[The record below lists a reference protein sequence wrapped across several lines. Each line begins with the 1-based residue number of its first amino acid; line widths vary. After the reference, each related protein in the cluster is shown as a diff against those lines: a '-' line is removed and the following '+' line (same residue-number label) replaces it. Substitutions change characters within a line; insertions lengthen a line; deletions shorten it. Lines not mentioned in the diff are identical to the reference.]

1 MASCHSSSNTVAQDG
16 AHTANVAPIRPVAI
30 EVGLLSGG
38 GDRHYA
44 FGLAMALVAKGIRV
58 DFIGGD
64 EVDSPEM
71 HCTPRLNFLNLRR
84 NGRRDASFAEKT
96 CRMLLYY
103 LHLIRY
109 VSGARP
115 RTLHILWNNRFEFF
129 DRTLLMLYYR
139 LLGKKIALTAHN
151 VNPGA
156 RERTDTPLHRFS
168 LRIQYRLAHHI
179 FVHTEKMKKELVE
192 EFGVGQTAV
201 SVIPYGINNAVPNT
215 ELTADDAKRRLGIR
229 RGERTILFFGN
240 IAPYK
245 GLEYLVS
252 AFEKIVAQEG
262 EYRLIVAGRVKK
274 GGDKYVAGIR
284 QSLSRA
290 GNRERA
296 IVRIDFIPDDEME
309 VYFKAADVSVL
320 PYTHI
325 FQSGVLFLG
334 YSFGLPVIAAD
345 VGSLRE
351 DIIEGETGFLFRP
364 KDSDDLA
371 QTIKKYFASDLY
383 RSLARRR
390 REIREYANELH
401 SWDDIGEMTR
411 DVYAGLVALER

>member
-1 MASCHSSSNTVAQDG
+1 MASCISPSNTVAKDSG
-16 AHTANVAPIRPVAI
+16 PTPNLVPVSPVAI
-30 EVGLLSGG
+30 EVGLLTGG

-44 FGLAMALVAKGIRV
+44 FGLAMALVSKGVCV

-71 HCTPRLNFLNLRR
+71 HCTPRLNFLSLRR
-84 NGRRDASFAEKT
+84 NGRRDAGLVGKIS
-96 CRMLLYY
+96 RILLYY
-103 LHLIRY
+103 VHLIRY
-109 VSGARP
+109 AAGARP
-115 RTLHILWNNRFEFF
+115 RVLHILWNNKFEFF
-129 DRTLLMLYYR
+129 DRTLLMLYYK

-156 RERTDTPLHRFS
+156 RSPNDNRLQRFS
-168 LRIQYRLAHHI
+168 LGIQYRLAHHI
-179 FVHTEKMKKELVE
+179 FVHTDKMKRELVE

-215 ELTADDAKRRLGIR
+215 ELTPDDAKRRLGIR
-229 RGERTILFFGN
+229 LGEKTILFFGN

-252 AFEKIVAQEG
+252 AFEQIVAQGG
-262 EYRLIVAGRVKK
+262 EYRLIVAGRAKK
-274 GGDKYVAGIR
+274 GCEKYVAGIR
-284 QSLSRA
+284 QSLNHG

-296 IVRIDFIPDDEME
+296 IVKIDFIPDDQTEL
-309 VYFKAADVSVL
+309 YFKAADVCVL

-364 KDSDDLA
+364 ADPDDLA
-371 QTIKKYFASDLY
+371 RTIKKYFASDLY
-383 RSLARRR
+383 RGLARRR
-390 REIREYANELH
+390 QEIRDYANELH
-401 SWDDIGEMTR
+401 SWDGIGEMTR
-411 DVYAGLVALER
+411 NVYAGLVRN